1 MLCIQQYNMEA
12 VGEDMVNSAVRE
24 NRTTP
29 AADRL
34 GRRLIFL
41 IITADED
48 SMSLIRDAAGVQ
60 AAELIN
66 ITRFENQNVLE
77 IGCGEGYLTRI
88 YGPMTRHVDAIDVD
102 ASCIAAA
109 QENIPADLKDKVDFI
124 TADISDYAVG
134 LPRTSYDIAVFAW
147 SL

>member
-1 MLCIQQYNMEA
+1 
-12 VGEDMVNSAVRE
+12 
-24 NRTTP
+24 
-29 AADRL
+29 
-34 GRRLIFL
+34 
-41 IITADED
+41 
-48 SMSLIRDAAGVQ
+48 
-60 AAELIN
+60 
-66 ITRFENQNVLE
+66 
-77 IGCGEGYLTRI
+77 
-88 YGPMTRHVDAIDVD
+88 MTRHVDAIDVD